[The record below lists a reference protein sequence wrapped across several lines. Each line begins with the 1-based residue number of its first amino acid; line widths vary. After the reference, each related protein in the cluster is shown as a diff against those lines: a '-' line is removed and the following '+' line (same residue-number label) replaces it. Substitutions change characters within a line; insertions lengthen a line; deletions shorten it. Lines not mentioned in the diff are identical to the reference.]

1 MVSVKDAAPGHPHLR
16 MESGLGSR
24 VEKAPSSVTRG
35 VLPEWRPWT
44 VVVRNERTFDKRG

>member
-1 MVSVKDAAPGHPHLR
+1 MVTVKEAAPRYPHLR

-35 VLPEWRPWT
+35 VLAEW
-44 VVVRNERTFDKRG
+44 